1 MLKNIFKKKEKE
13 KEESI
18 KVSEAY
24 NELYSCVDS
33 MIVDLCDYIESDNKD
48 YLEDF
53 NQHKH
58 LVSELDK
65 KISDMLNKLEEI

>member
-1 MLKNIFKKKEKE
+1 MLKNFFKKKE

-33 MIVDLCDYIESDNKD
+33 MLGALCSYIESDNKD
-48 YLEDF
+48 YLEDY
-53 NQHKH
+53 NEHKH
-58 LVSELDK
+58 LVSKLDK
-65 KISDMLNKLEEI
+65 KVSNMLNKLEEI

>member
-1 MLKNIFKKKEKE
+1 MLKNFFKKKE

-33 MIVDLCDYIESDNKD
+33 MLGDLCNYIESDNKD
-48 YLEDF
+48 YLEDY
-53 NQHKH
+53 NEHKH

-65 KISDMLNKLEEI
+65 KVSDMIYKLEEI

>member
-1 MLKNIFKKKEKE
+1 MLKNLFKKRE
-13 KEESI
+13 KEEPV
-18 KVSEAY
+18 KVNDLYS
-24 NELYSCVDS
+24 ELYSCVDS
-33 MIVDLCDYIESDNKD
+33 MILDLCDYIESDNKD

-65 KISDMLNKLEEI
+65 KVSYMIDKLEEI